1 VFDQNFPGFF
11 QMAQLLMIEGYA
23 NSDWP
28 MFFERHKLK
37 KMNQSEFA

>member
-1 VFDQNFPGFF
+1 V
-11 QMAQLLMIEGYA
+11 AQLLMIEGDE

-37 KMNQSEFA
+37 NMNQSEFA